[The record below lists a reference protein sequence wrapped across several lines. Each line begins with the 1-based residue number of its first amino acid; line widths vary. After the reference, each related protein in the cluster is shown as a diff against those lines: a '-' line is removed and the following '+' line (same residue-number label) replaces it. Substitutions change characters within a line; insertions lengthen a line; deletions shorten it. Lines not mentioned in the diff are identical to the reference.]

1 MMNNYTFEFIE
12 LDSLVKHQGV
22 DYRRKILVI
31 LIVIFV
37 LGVGLF
43 VQKQIYLFL
52 KTKNERLVNK
62 IIFSQL
68 IVSNICFPIWLIQIV
83 LIICINDVSQY
94 ITDCGCYIINYL
106 LNFNVTFMLA
116 HSFYTNLF
124 RYICIV
130 HDDDLIKSGIS
141 PKVKELLKCCK
152 FKLYDYLQYQH
163 NVSGCYKIHF
173 NL

>member
-1 MMNNYTFEFIE
+1 MMNNFTFEFTE
-12 LDSLVKHQGV
+12 LASLVEFMGV
-22 DYRRKILVI
+22 DYRHKILLI
-31 LIVIFV
+31 LTVLFV

-83 LIICINDVSQY
+83 LLICINDLSQY
-94 ITDCGCYIINYL
+94 ITDCGCYIVNYL
-106 LNFNVTFMLA
+106 LNFNVTFMFA

-130 HDDDLIKSGIS
+130 HDDDLIIFGIS
-141 PKVKELLKCCK
+141 PKVRT
-152 FKLYDYLQYQH
+152 FK
-163 NVSGCYKIHF
+163 KII
-173 NL
+173 

>member
-1 MMNNYTFEFIE
+1 MMNNYTFEFTE
-12 LDSLVKHQGV
+12 LASLVEFRGV
-22 DYRRKILVI
+22 DYRRKILLI
-31 LIVIFV
+31 LTVLFV
-37 LGVGLF
+37 LGIGLF

-83 LIICINDVSQY
+83 LLICINDLSQY
-94 ITDCGCYIINYL
+94 ITDCGCYMINYL

-130 HDDDLIKSGIS
+130 HDDDLITFGIS
-141 PKVKELLKCCK
+141 PKVRTLKKSYKLL
-152 FKLYDYLQYQH
+152 LND
-163 NVSGCYKIHF
+163 
-173 NL
+173 